1 MDLKLAGQRAL
12 VTGASKGIGRA
23 IAESLAAEGC
33 VVDIAGRSLEALG
46 QAADEIG
53 TRVPGADIRIHAA
66 DLSQP
71 EDQLRLAETCLG
83 ADILVNNAGAAAA
96 GSLDETEPE
105 LWHESWAL
113 KVFGYINL
121 SRDFYRAMKARG
133 DGVIVNVIGYAGER
147 LNARYIVG
155 TTANAAL
162 MAFTR
167 SVGSQ
172 SPDFGVRILGVNP
185 GYTATDRA
193 EDQMRSFAEKKYG
206 DPELWRDIERD
217 MNLPFGRMATPA
229 EIADVVAFLASP
241 RASYVSGSI
250 VTVDG
255 GATNRNG

>member
-1 MDLKLAGQRAL
+1 MDLHLTGKRAL

-23 IAESLAAEGC
+23 IAETLAVEGC
-33 VVDIAGRSLEALG
+33 TVDIAGRSAATLE
-46 QAADEIG
+46 QAAVEMRTAIS
-53 TRVPGADIRIHAA
+53 GADIRVHEA
-66 DLSQP
+66 DLSR
-71 EDQLRLAETCLG
+71 EADQRRLAEECID
-83 ADILVNNAGAAAA
+83 ADILINNAGAAAA
-96 GSLDETEPE
+96 GSLDETEME
-105 LWHESWAL
+105 LWHDSWAL

-121 SRDFYRAMKARG
+121 SRLFYRSMKARR

-167 SVGSQ
+167 STGSQ
-172 SPDFGVRILGVNP
+172 SPDFGVRIMGVNP

-193 EDQMRSFAEKKYG
+193 EDQMRSFAAKKYG
-206 DPELWRDIERD
+206 DAERWRDIEAD

-229 EIADVVAFLASP
+229 EIADMTAFLASS
-241 RASYVSGSI
+241 RASYMSGSI

-255 GATNRNG
+255 GAANRNG

>member
-1 MDLKLAGQRAL
+1 MDLQLEGRRAL

-23 IAESLAAEGC
+23 VAETLAAEGC
-33 VVDIAGRSLEALG
+33 AVAIAGRNRETLD
-46 QAADEIG
+46 AAAAAIRDRAPGVEID
-53 TRVPGADIRIHAA
+53 VHVA
-66 DLSQP
+66 DLSRAA
-71 EDQLRLAETCLG
+71 DQQRLAEACAG

-96 GSLDETEPE
+96 GSLDETEME

-121 SRDFYRAMKARG
+121 SRLHYRAMKARG
-133 DGVIVNVIGYAGER
+133 GGVIVNVIGYAGER

-167 SVGSQ
+167 SVGSEA
-172 SPDFGVRILGVNP
+172 PDFGVRVIGVNP

-193 EDQMRSFAEKKYG
+193 EDQLRSFSEKKFG
-206 DPELWRDIERD
+206 TPDRWRDIEAE
-217 MNLPFGRMATPA
+217 MNLPFGRMARTG
-229 EIADVVAFLASP
+229 EIADMVAFLASP
-241 RASYVSGSI
+241 RASYMSGSI

-255 GATNRNG
+255 GAANRNG